1 MTTMWIMLIVMLGVV
16 FALIV
21 WAIVGTIRENRAI
34 NRG

>member
-21 WAIVGTIRENRAI
+21 WAISTNGLITKEKEA
-34 NRG
+34 